1 MKLKTTFTLLPLVG
15 LFGCSSLVP
24 ATREQPVVRFAPAP
38 VITPQMSAAEN
49 SYAQARRAHELG
61 QLTTAARHYQRALDL
76 DPQHVGALNGLG
88 VILAQDGRTAEAIEL
103 LVRARDLDPKAGHIH
118 NNLGYTLLREQRLD
132 DADVALRMARE
143 LQPLSQQTLRNLAL
157 LDKARSEQA
166 LAAAAPFQSTDPA
179 EPAPVTTAVATEA
192 ATDGDPLPKIVAVA
206 PQVYE
211 LRMSSTL
218 SSLNP
223 VAKAGPTAVQ
233 PEVREIAE
241 IKPMP
246 EPQEGHRLVFSREMA
261 SFTRSVTAAADG
273 ASRLEVSNGAGVA
286 RLARRT
292 ADRLEQEGV
301 VSARLTNAQHFRF
314 PQTRIEYL
322 PGQDAAVQAVA
333 ERLPVQVKLVPVA
346 RLDRNMSLRL
356 VLGQDVAGR
365 AITTWLNAET
375 PQLAQTAPA
384 NRPIS

>member
-1 MKLKTTFTLLPLVG
+1 MKLKTTFTLLPLAG
-15 LFGCSSLVP
+15 LFGCASLVP

-38 VITPQMSAAEN
+38 VITPQMSAAES
-49 SYAQARRAHELG
+49 SYAMARQAHEMG
-61 QLTTAARHYQRALDL
+61 QLTTAARHYRRALDL
-76 DPQHVGALNGLG
+76 APDHVGALNGLG

-132 DADVALRMARE
+132 DADVSLRMARE

-166 LAAAAPFQSTDPA
+166 QAAAAPFQSTEPA
-179 EPAPVTTAVATEA
+179 ELAPATTAAAPEA
-192 ATDGDPLPKIVAVA
+192 ATDDLPKIVAVA

-218 SSLNP
+218 SRLNP
-223 VAKAGPTAVQ
+223 VAKAGPTAAQ

-241 IKPMP
+241 VQPMP

-261 SFTRSVTAAADG
+261 SFTRSMTATADG

-356 VLGQDVAGR
+356 VLGQDAAGR
-365 AITTWLNAET
+365 AITTWLSAET
-375 PQLAQTAPA
+375 PQLAQTAPVA
-384 NRPIS
+384 RPIS